1 VKQTIK
7 QPKVRKILTFENL
20 LKIELNIS
28 KPRHQRRVTQQS
40 PLQTIGA
47 TPLLVLDV
55 WEHAYYVDYANVRAT
70 YLQNVVDKL
79 VNWQFA
85 EDNLP
90 V

>member
-1 VKQTIK
+1 M
-7 QPKVRKILTFENL
+7 
-20 LKIELNIS
+20 
-28 KPRHQRRVTQQS
+28 
-40 PLQTIGA
+40 GA

-55 WEHAYYVDYANVRAT
+55 WEHAYYVDYANVRLT
-70 YLQNVVDKL
+70 YLQNVVEKL